1 MPGMTRKGRDRRGRR
16 KREEREKERKE
27 EKKGDRKGRKKER
40 KKGSKDRKGRGKREW
55 VWKCIMVDRKKDT
68 KGALGIECLYHLWQ
82 VSQWSL
88 LLLCFF
94 FSCFCRVGHTV
105 GVCDLTTKAG
115 KKRGG
120 GWDTMVDV
128 VVVVLWVK
136 WQLVSGW
143 CVGGFAKH
151 WCECLWQSQHS
162 KTWEN
167 TQKSRKERLFVV
179 FVSFSGCR
187 YRISGWSC
195 Q

>member
-1 MPGMTRKGRDRRGRR
+1 MPGMTRKERDRSGRR

-94 FSCFCRVGHTV
+94 FSCFCRVGDTV
-105 GVCDLTTKAG
+105 GVWLD
-115 KKRGG
+115 
-120 GWDTMVDV
+120 
-128 VVVVLWVK
+128 
-136 WQLVSGW
+136 
-143 CVGGFAKH
+143 H
-151 WCECLWQSQHS
+151 
-162 KTWEN
+162 
-167 TQKSRKERLFVV
+167 KSREKAWWWLGHHGRRSSGGVVSEMTVGEWLVCWWLCKALVWV
-179 FVSFSGCR
+179 FVTKPAQQDVRKHSEEQKRKAFCGVCEL
-187 YRISGWSC
+187 
-195 Q
+195 